1 MSEAPTKLLADRIA
15 AIIERVKDLASER
28 DEMRREIEGLQARL
42 DRHERDNAGLRS
54 ALEDAIRELRQE

>member
-1 MSEAPTKLLADRIA
+1 MSDAPTKLLADRIA
-15 AIIERVKDLASER
+15 AIIERVKVLASER

-42 DRHERDNAGLRS
+42 DRHERDNAGLRN